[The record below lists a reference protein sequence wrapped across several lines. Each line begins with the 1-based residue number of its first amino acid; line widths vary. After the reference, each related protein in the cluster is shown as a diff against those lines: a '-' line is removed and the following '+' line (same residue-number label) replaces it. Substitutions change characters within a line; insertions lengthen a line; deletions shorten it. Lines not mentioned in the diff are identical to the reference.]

1 MAPPAAATRALEA
14 SARIHD
20 LLQRLHAA
28 SEAQEKSLSQI
39 FFYVKMLASYY
50 IWGSGWSASADD
62 HMRDKYVSLEQ
73 DKCQFMYL
81 LARGMGARNI
91 VEAGT
96 SFGVSTIYLALAVG
110 QNVADARAAGG
121 RATGK
126 VIATEQEP
134 TKAAKAREHWKQAG
148 DEVEPWIELREGDLR
163 ETLKVAEGMP
173 EQIDMLLLDSMSFPY
188 RPEWHPWLT
197 GRSLDA
203 NGTARAGDCQT
214 TAAQGSTYPSR
225 QHGHGKGAVQGVSG
239 LHPQS
244 GKWFQDDDDAVLRRA
259 GNDCVSTV
267 ELTTG

>member
-110 QNVADARAAGG
+110 QNV
-121 RATGK
+121 
-126 VIATEQEP
+126 IATEQEP

-173 EQIDMLLLDSMSFPY
+173 EQIDMLLLDIWTPMALPVLEIVKP
-188 RPEWHPWLT
+188 RL
-197 GRSLDA
+197 R
-203 NGTARAGDCQT
+203 
-214 TAAQGSTYPSR
+214 
-225 QHGHGKGAVQGVSG
+225 KGALILADNTVMAKALYKEFLAYIHNPENGFKTTTTPYSG
-239 LHPQS
+239 GLEMIVYLPS
-244 GKWFQDDDDAVLRRA
+244 
-259 GNDCVSTV
+259 N
-267 ELTTG
+267 